1 MTPRALKIA
10 LIASIGLNLFAL
22 AVGLVI
28 WIGAQRAESQAE
40 AERRGGRQSP
50 AMALIE
56 QLEPAQQAPVRQA
69 LRASAL
75 AAKPDFEAARAARRE
90 AIARSAAPTFDQAG
104 VQALLEESRLAEMR
118 GRARLETGAVQ
129 VLSGLDQADRQ
140 ALSPLLSRNRNGRRH
155 SQPAPTADHSDPPN
169 SQARP

>member
-56 QLEPAQQAPVRQA
+56 QLEPAQQGPVRQA

-75 AAKPDFEAARAARRE
+75 AAKPDFEAARTARRE
-90 AIARSAAPTFDQAG
+90 AIARAGDLSFDQAG

-129 VLSGLDQADRQ
+129 VLSGLDQADRK
-140 ALSPLLSRNRNGRRH
+140 ALSPLLARHRNGKK
-155 SQPAPTADHSDPPN
+155 SAETNSPPPAEPASDQPA
-169 SQARP
+169 R